1 MGTSIPALALPEA
14 SNTPSSRLETPS
26 TPSAIWFWPV
36 RVVRFKRMR
45 PLGLTWTEACAAP
58 LLRRRIGVPGS
69 KNAGC
74 DATEVFEEVA
84 TGLEAET
91 KAPRTPPA
99 TPIAIADI
107 APDIVKFLLLA

>member
-1 MGTSIPALALPEA
+1 M
-14 SNTPSSRLETPS
+14 
-26 TPSAIWFWPV
+26 
-36 RVVRFKRMR
+36 
-45 PLGLTWTEACAAP
+45 
-58 LLRRRIGVPGS
+58 PGS

-107 APDIVKFLLLA
+107 APDIVKFLLLATFKTPSLKLMASSSKFGLAERCLAFAMGSRRAMGVPRWHPMLRASNDAYRCTS